1 MLLLLRICYKCM
13 YVINC
18 TADSY
23 GDGPP
28 IVQQNHGS
36 KFMLDEL
43 CEWVAKVEAAM
54 STSES
59 FTQESDIGE
68 VKEQLLQHEVWP

>member
-1 MLLLLRICYKCM
+1 MC
-13 YVINC
+13 VINY

-23 GDGPP
+23 GDGPTG
-28 IVQQNHGS
+28 VQQNHGL
-36 KFMLDEL
+36 KYMLDEL

-59 FTQESDIGE
+59 FTQESDLEE
-68 VKEQLLQHEVWP
+68 VKEQLLQHEVWL